1 MLVEGRH
8 RSRRKKLGS
17 CRRCRGSRLPKVEA
31 DKLESKA
38 FRRGSF
44 AKVFCNIPYCQT
56 KVEGFVNHAKIKVRE
71 NYKEILCKFVVLQ
84 CERSPVMESTQLSF
98 FKVNLLQPKTCIT
111 NI

>member
-8 RSRRKKLGS
+8 RSRRKKFGS
-17 CRRCRGSRLPKVEA
+17 CRSLWRCQGSRLPKVEA

-44 AKVFCNIPYCQT
+44 AKVFCNIPYWQT

-71 NYKEILCKFVVLQ
+71 NYKEILCKFVVL
-84 CERSPVMESTQLSF
+84 
-98 FKVNLLQPKTCIT
+98 
-111 NI
+111 